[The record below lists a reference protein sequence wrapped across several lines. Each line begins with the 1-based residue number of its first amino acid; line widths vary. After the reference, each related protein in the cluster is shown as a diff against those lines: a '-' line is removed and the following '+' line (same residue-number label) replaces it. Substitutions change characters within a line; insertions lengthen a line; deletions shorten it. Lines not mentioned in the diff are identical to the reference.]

1 MKLNK
6 NNYPYYAIGKKCSY
20 SSLKAMAKDDLIE
33 VLIDGAVEDAVAI
46 TGNKYIQDEL
56 PNTIVKMVVYNYNR
70 LGTEGLENESYSGVT
85 YNYLDGYPQ
94 DILNTLNKKRGRIY
108 FIQ

>member
-1 MKLNK
+1 MIEKVKLLLGLTD
-6 NNYPYYAIGKKCSY
+6 AS
-20 SSLKAMAKDDLIE
+20 KDDLIE

-70 LGTEGLENESYSGVT
+70 LGTEGLETESYSGVT

>member
-1 MKLNK
+1 MIDKVKLLL
-6 NNYPYYAIGKKCSY
+6 GLTD
-20 SSLKAMAKDDLIE
+20 SSKDELIE

-70 LGTEGLENESYSGVT
+70 LGTEGLENESYSGIT

-94 DILNTLNKKRGRIY
+94 DILNTLKQKRGRVY

>member
-1 MKLNK
+1 MIDKVKLLL
-6 NNYPYYAIGKKCSY
+6 GLTD
-20 SSLKAMAKDDLIE
+20 SSKDELIE

-85 YNYLDGYPQ
+85 YNYSNGYPQ
-94 DILNTLNKKRGRIY
+94 DILNTLNKKRGRVY

>member
-1 MKLNK
+1 MIDKVKLLLGLTD
-6 NNYPYYAIGKKCSY
+6 AS
-20 SSLKAMAKDDLIE
+20 KDELIE

-70 LGTEGLENESYSGVT
+70 LGTEGLENESYSGIT
-85 YNYLDGYPQ
+85 YNYSDGYPQ
-94 DILNTLNKKRGRIY
+94 DILNTLNQKRGRIY

>member
-1 MKLNK
+1 MIDKVKLLL
-6 NNYPYYAIGKKCSY
+6 GLTD
-20 SSLKAMAKDDLIE
+20 SSKDKLIE

-56 PNTIVKMVVYNYNR
+56 PNTIAKMVVYNYNR
-70 LGTEGLENESYSGVT
+70 LGTEGLETESYSGVT
-85 YNYLDGYPQ
+85 YNYSNGYPQ

>member
-1 MKLNK
+1 MIDKVKLLL
-6 NNYPYYAIGKKCSY
+6 GLTD
-20 SSLKAMAKDDLIE
+20 SSKDKLIE

-56 PNTIVKMVVYNYNR
+56 PNTIAKMVVYNYNR
-70 LGTEGLENESYSGVT
+70 LGTEGLETESYSGVS
-85 YNYLDGYPQ
+85 YNYSDGYPQ

>member
-1 MKLNK
+1 MIDKVKLLL
-6 NNYPYYAIGKKCSY
+6 GLTD
-20 SSLKAMAKDDLIE
+20 SSKDKLIE

-70 LGTEGLENESYSGVT
+70 LGTEGLETESYSGVT
-85 YNYLDGYPQ
+85 YNYSNGYPQ

>member
-1 MKLNK
+1 MIEKIKLLL
-6 NNYPYYAIGKKCSY
+6 GLTDTS
-20 SSLKAMAKDDLIE
+20 KDNLIE
-33 VLIDGAVEDAVAI
+33 VLIEGAVEDAVAL

-70 LGTEGLENESYSGVT
+70 LGTEGLEQESYSGVT
-85 YNYLDGYPQ
+85 YNYSDGYPQ

>member
-1 MKLNK
+1 MIDKVKLLLGLTD
-6 NNYPYYAIGKKCSY
+6 AS
-20 SSLKAMAKDDLIE
+20 KDDLIE
-33 VLIDGAVEDAVAI
+33 VLVDGAVEDAVAI

-56 PNTIVKMVVYNYNR
+56 PSAIAKMVVYNYNR
-70 LGTEGLENESYSGVT
+70 LGTEGLENESYSGIT

-94 DILNTLNKKRGRIY
+94 DILNTLNKKRGRVY

>member
-1 MKLNK
+1 MIDKVKLLL
-6 NNYPYYAIGKKCSY
+6 GLTD
-20 SSLKAMAKDDLIE
+20 SSKDKLIE

-70 LGTEGLENESYSGVT
+70 LGTEGLETESYSGVS
-85 YNYLDGYPQ
+85 YNYSNGYPQ

>member
-1 MKLNK
+1 MIDKVKLLL
-6 NNYPYYAIGKKCSY
+6 GLTD
-20 SSLKAMAKDDLIE
+20 SSKDKLIE

-56 PNTIVKMVVYNYNR
+56 PNTIAKMVVYNYNR
-70 LGTEGLENESYSGVT
+70 LGTEGLETESYSGVT
-85 YNYLDGYPQ
+85 YNYSDGYPQ

>member
-1 MKLNK
+1 MIEKVKLLLGLTD
-6 NNYPYYAIGKKCSY
+6 AS
-20 SSLKAMAKDDLIE
+20 KDDLIE

>member
-1 MKLNK
+1 MIEKVKLLL
-6 NNYPYYAIGKKCSY
+6 GLTD
-20 SSLKAMAKDDLIE
+20 SSKDKLIE

-70 LGTEGLENESYSGVT
+70 LGTEGLETESYSGIT
-85 YNYLDGYPQ
+85 YNYSNGYPQ
-94 DILNTLNKKRGRIY
+94 DILNTLNKKRGRVY

>member
-1 MKLNK
+1 MIDKVKLLL
-6 NNYPYYAIGKKCSY
+6 GLTD
-20 SSLKAMAKDDLIE
+20 SSKDKLIE

-56 PNTIVKMVVYNYNR
+56 PNTIIKMVVYNYNR
-70 LGTEGLENESYSGVT
+70 LGTEGLETESYSGVT
-85 YNYLDGYPQ
+85 YNYSDGYPQ

>member
-1 MKLNK
+1 MIDKVKLLLGLND
-6 NNYPYYAIGKKCSY
+6 AS
-20 SSLKAMAKDDLIE
+20 KDDLIE

-70 LGTEGLENESYSGVT
+70 LGTEGLENESYSGIT

-94 DILNTLNKKRGRIY
+94 DILNTLKQKRGRVY

>member
-1 MKLNK
+1 MIDKVKLLL
-6 NNYPYYAIGKKCSY
+6 GLTD
-20 SSLKAMAKDDLIE
+20 SSKDKLIE

-56 PNTIVKMVVYNYNR
+56 PNTIAKMVVYNYNR
-70 LGTEGLENESYSGVT
+70 LGTEGLETESYSGVS
-85 YNYLDGYPQ
+85 YNYSNGYPQ

>member
-1 MKLNK
+1 MIEKVKLLL
-6 NNYPYYAIGKKCSY
+6 GLTD
-20 SSLKAMAKDDLIE
+20 SSKDELIE

-70 LGTEGLENESYSGVT
+70 LGTEGLETESYSGVT
-85 YNYLDGYPQ
+85 YNYSDGYPQ

>member
-1 MKLNK
+1 MIDKVKLLLGLTD
-6 NNYPYYAIGKKCSY
+6 AS
-20 SSLKAMAKDDLIE
+20 KDDLIE

-56 PNTIVKMVVYNYNR
+56 PNTIAKMVVYNYNR
-70 LGTEGLENESYSGVT
+70 LGTEGLENESYSGIT

>member
-1 MKLNK
+1 MIEKVKLLL
-6 NNYPYYAIGKKCSY
+6 GLTD
-20 SSLKAMAKDDLIE
+20 SSKDELIE

-70 LGTEGLENESYSGVT
+70 LGTEGLENESYSGIT
-85 YNYLDGYPQ
+85 YNYSDGYPQ
-94 DILNTLNKKRGRIY
+94 DILNTLNKKRGRVY